1 MSFGD
6 SLIVTVVSM
15 AVVFAVLVVI
25 AFLIS
30 IMQNLLGGKQQEAP
44 SGAVVTAPEIE
55 EVPEEDFGEIVA
67 VIMAAIQAAEGN
79 ASGFKVNTIK
89 RLNDARDAWKNAG
102 IKEQINK

>member
-15 AVVFAVLVVI
+15 VVVFSVLVVI

-30 IMQNLLGGKQQEAP
+30 IMQKLLGGKPQEAP
-44 SGAVVTAPEIE
+44 AVVTVSDSEVE

-67 VIMAAIQAAEGN
+67 VIMAAIQVAEGN

-89 RLNDARDAWKNAG
+89 RLNDARDAWKKAG